1 MAGQTVIPA
10 SELLRIRSSLL
21 ERDDAPGAKKGT
33 GPTALELHERSKA
46 RASTWT
52 NTLEG
57 SRRKKHE
64 DKKKQFEKE
73 ELARQEVD
81 AKEAAILNDKRR
93 HAIERANKILYDE
106 SDRMK
111 TFHSKMM
118 LCDVLAER
126 EAQVALKEE
135 LGKLEGIREERYLEM
150 EKASYR
156 NMLERELREKDS
168 LGKAAH
174 MAAAMQK
181 QQLADATTKRLRQI
195 EDDVLEGEMLR
206 QKAAEDLRA
215 ERLAE
220 KKRRQQA
227 VQALAETQKA
237 NAYLKQLRAE
247 DEMREQRE
255 EEKIRE
261 YANRKERVLEL
272 RKKREAEVFNAK
284 QAHKQRMIDEQGA
297 RLASMKSNEDERL
310 ERQVLE
316 KEMKDE
322 MIRLEKEERSRKWLD
337 EIDTSRRMQ
346 VERKRAQMDREK
358 AEEHELSCFW
368 KEWCGRLDELD
379 EQEHTQRRLAA
390 KKLAQEQLMQAE
402 VRKRREEEEK
412 RREQTVA
419 VSAQAALEADT
430 LEFHAYAEE
439 QIKGYASEGKNIIP
453 LIKELRSFRK
463 RVLE

>member
-1 MAGQTVIPA
+1 
-10 SELLRIRSSLL
+10 L
-21 ERDDAPGAKKGT
+21 D
-33 GPTALELHERSKA
+33 LHERSKK
-46 RASTWT
+46 RASAWT

-57 SRRKKHE
+57 SRRKKQE
-64 DKKKQFEKE
+64 DKKRALELEELERQKVDQKE
-73 ELARQEVD
+73 E
-81 AKEAAILNDKRR
+81 AIAMDKRR
-93 HAIERANKILYDE
+93 NAIERANKILYEE

-135 LGKLEGIREERYLEM
+135 LGKLEQIRDERYLEM

-156 NMLERELREKDS
+156 NMLERELREKDN
-168 LGKAAH
+168 LGKAAK
-174 MAAAMQK
+174 MAAEMQK
-181 QQLADATTKRLRQI
+181 SQLKEATDKRLRQI
-195 EDDVLEGEMLR
+195 EDDILEGEMLR
-206 QKAAEDLRA
+206 QKAAEDLRG

-247 DEMREQRE
+247 DELRDQRE

-261 YANRKERVLEL
+261 YALRKERVLEL
-272 RKKREAEVFNAK
+272 RKKREEEVFQAK
-284 QAHKQRMIDEQGA
+284 QSHKQKMIDKQVA
-297 RLASMKSNEDERL
+297 QLAAMKSNEDERL

-322 MIRLEKEERSRKWLD
+322 MDRLEGEERRRKWLE

-346 VERKRAQMDREK
+346 VERKRAQTDREK
-358 AEEHELSCFW
+358 AEEHELSSFW

-379 EQEHTQRRLAA
+379 EQEKTQRRSAA
-390 KKLAQEQLMQAE
+390 KKLAQEQLMQKE

-412 RREQTVA
+412 RRESTVA
-419 VSAQAALEADT
+419 VSAQSALEADT
-430 LEFHAYAEE
+430 LEFHQYAEE
-439 QIKGYASEGKNIIP
+439 QIKKYATEGKNIIP

>member
-1 MAGQTVIPA
+1 MLV
-10 SELLRIRSSLL
+10 E
-21 ERDDAPGAKKGT
+21 
-33 GPTALELHERSKA
+33 
-46 RASTWT
+46 
-52 NTLEG
+52 
-57 SRRKKHE
+57 
-64 DKKKQFEKE
+64 
-73 ELARQEVD
+73 
-81 AKEAAILNDKRR
+81 KRR
-93 HAIERANKILYDE
+93 NAIERANKILYEE

-135 LGKLEGIREERYLEM
+135 LGKLENIREERYLEM

-156 NMLERELREKDS
+156 NMLERELREKDN
-168 LGKAAH
+168 LGKAAK
-174 MAAAMQK
+174 MAAEMQK
-181 QQLADATTKRLRQI
+181 SQLKEATEKRLHQI

-247 DEMREQRE
+247 DELRKQRE
-255 EEKIRE
+255 EE
-261 YANRKERVLEL
+261 
-272 RKKREAEVFNAK
+272 VFQAK
-284 QAHKQRMIDEQGA
+284 QSHKQKMIDKQVA
-297 RLASMKSNEDERL
+297 QLAAMKSNEDERL

-322 MIRLEKEERSRKWLD
+322 MDRLEGEERRRKWLE

-346 VERKRAQMDREK
+346 VERKRAQTDREK
-358 AEEHELSCFW
+358 AEEHELSTFW

-379 EQEHTQRRLAA
+379 EQEKTQRRLAA
-390 KKLAQEQLMQAE
+390 KKLAQEQLMQKE

-412 RREQTVA
+412 RRESTVA
-419 VSAQAALEADT
+419 VSAQSALEADT
-430 LEFHAYAEE
+430 LEFHQYAEE
-439 QIKGYASEGKNIIP
+439 QIKKYATEGKNIIP
-453 LIKELRSFRK
+453 LIKELRSFRQ
-463 RVLE
+463 RVNQ

>member
-1 MAGQTVIPA
+1 MKMDL
-10 SELLRIRSSLL
+10 EEL
-21 ERDDAPGAKKGT
+21 ERQKVD
-33 GPTALELHERSKA
+33 
-46 RASTWT
+46 
-52 NTLEG
+52 
-57 SRRKKHE
+57 
-64 DKKKQFEKE
+64 QKE
-73 ELARQEVD
+73 E
-81 AKEAAILNDKRR
+81 AIAMDKRR
-93 HAIERANKILYDE
+93 NAIERANKILYEE

-135 LGKLEGIREERYLEM
+135 LGKLEQIRDERYLEM

-156 NMLERELREKDS
+156 NMLERGLREKDN
-168 LGKAAH
+168 LGNAAK
-174 MAAAMQK
+174 MAAEMQK
-181 QQLADATTKRLRQI
+181 AQLKEATDKRLRQI
-195 EDDVLEGEMLR
+195 EDDILEGEMLR
-206 QKAAEDLRA
+206 QKAAEDLRG

-247 DEMREQRE
+247 DELREQRE

-261 YANRKERVLEL
+261 YALRKERVLEL
-272 RKKREAEVFNAK
+272 RKKREEEVFQAK
-284 QAHKQRMIDEQGA
+284 QAHKQRMIDKQVA
-297 RLASMKSNEDERL
+297 QLAAMKSNEDERL

-322 MIRLEKEERSRKWLD
+322 MDRLEGEERRRKWLE

-346 VERKRAQMDREK
+346 VERKRAQTDREK
-358 AEEHELSCFW
+358 AEEHELSTFW

-379 EQEHTQRRLAA
+379 EQEKTQRRLAA
-390 KKLAQEQLMQAE
+390 KKLAQEQLMQKE

-412 RREQTVA
+412 RRESTVA
-419 VSAQAALEADT
+419 VSAQSALEADT
-430 LEFHAYAEE
+430 LEFHQYAEE
-439 QIKGYASEGKNIIP
+439 QIKKYATEGKNIIP

>member
-1 MAGQTVIPA
+1 VDQ
-10 SELLRIRSSLL
+10 
-21 ERDDAPGAKKGT
+21 
-33 GPTALELHERSKA
+33 
-46 RASTWT
+46 
-52 NTLEG
+52 
-57 SRRKKHE
+57 
-64 DKKKQFEKE
+64 KE
-73 ELARQEVD
+73 E
-81 AKEAAILNDKRR
+81 AIAMDKRR
-93 HAIERANKILYDE
+93 NAIERANKILYEE

-135 LGKLEGIREERYLEM
+135 LGKLEQIRDERYLEM

-156 NMLERELREKDS
+156 NMLERELREKDN
-168 LGKAAH
+168 LGKAAK
-174 MAAAMQK
+174 MAAEMQK
-181 QQLADATTKRLRQI
+181 SQLKEATDKHLRQI
-195 EDDVLEGEMLR
+195 EDDILEGEMLR
-206 QKAAEDLRA
+206 QKAAEDLRG

-247 DEMREQRE
+247 DELREQRE

-261 YANRKERVLEL
+261 YALRKERVLEL
-272 RKKREAEVFNAK
+272 RKKREEEVFQAK
-284 QAHKQRMIDEQGA
+284 QAHKQRMIDKQVA
-297 RLASMKSNEDERL
+297 QLAAMKSNEDERL

-322 MIRLEKEERSRKWLD
+322 MMRLEGEERRRKWME

-346 VERKRAQMDREK
+346 VERKRAQTDRGK
-358 AEEHELSCFW
+358 AEEHELSTFW

-379 EQEHTQRRLAA
+379 EQEKTQRRLAA
-390 KKLAQEQLMQAE
+390 KKLAQEQLMQKE

-412 RREQTVA
+412 RRESTVA
-419 VSAQAALEADT
+419 VSAQSALEADT
-430 LEFHAYAEE
+430 LEFHQYAEE
-439 QIKGYASEGKNIIP
+439 QIKKYATEGKNIIP

>member
-1 MAGQTVIPA
+1 M
-10 SELLRIRSSLL
+10 
-21 ERDDAPGAKKGT
+21 D
-33 GPTALELHERSKA
+33 LHERSKK
-46 RASTWT
+46 RASAWT

-57 SRRKKHE
+57 SRRKKQE
-64 DKKKQFEKE
+64 DKKRALELEELERQKVDQKE
-73 ELARQEVD
+73 E
-81 AKEAAILNDKRR
+81 AIAMDKRR
-93 HAIERANKILYDE
+93 NAIERANKILYEE

-135 LGKLEGIREERYLEM
+135 LGKLEQIRDERYLEM

-156 NMLERELREKDS
+156 NMLERELREKDN
-168 LGKAAH
+168 LGKAAK
-174 MAAAMQK
+174 MAAEMQK
-181 QQLADATTKRLRQI
+181 SQLKEATDKRLRQI
-195 EDDVLEGEMLR
+195 EDDILEGEMLR
-206 QKAAEDLRA
+206 QKAAEDLRG

-247 DEMREQRE
+247 DELRDQRE

-261 YANRKERVLEL
+261 YALRKERVLEL
-272 RKKREAEVFNAK
+272 RKKREEEVFQAK
-284 QAHKQRMIDEQGA
+284 QSHKQKMIDKQVA
-297 RLASMKSNEDERL
+297 QLAAMKSNEDERL

-322 MIRLEKEERSRKWLD
+322 MDRLEGEERRRKWLE

-346 VERKRAQMDREK
+346 VERKRAQTDREK
-358 AEEHELSCFW
+358 AEEHELSSFW

-379 EQEHTQRRLAA
+379 EQEKTQRRSAA
-390 KKLAQEQLMQAE
+390 KKLAQEQLMQKE

-412 RREQTVA
+412 RRESTVA
-419 VSAQAALEADT
+419 VSAQSALEADT
-430 LEFHAYAEE
+430 LEFHQYAEE
-439 QIKGYASEGKNIIP
+439 QIKKYATEGKNIIP

>member
-1 MAGQTVIPA
+1 MAGQAVIPA
-10 SELLRIRSSLL
+10 SELLRIRGSLL
-21 ERDDAPGAKKGT
+21 QQPGAVADGKA
-33 GPTALELHERSKA
+33 ALELHEKSKK
-46 RASTWT
+46 RASAWT

-57 SRRKKHE
+57 SRRKKQE
-64 DKKKQFEKE
+64 DKKRALELEELERQKVDQKE
-73 ELARQEVD
+73 E
-81 AKEAAILNDKRR
+81 AIAMDKRR
-93 HAIERANKILYDE
+93 NSIERANKILYEE

-135 LGKLEGIREERYLEM
+135 LGKLEQIREERYLEM

-156 NMLERELREKDS
+156 NMLERELREKDN
-168 LGKAAH
+168 LGKAAK
-174 MAAAMQK
+174 MAAEMQK
-181 QQLADATTKRLRQI
+181 SQLKEATDKRLRQI
-195 EDDVLEGEMLR
+195 EDDILEGEMLR
-206 QKAAEDLRA
+206 QKAAEDLRG

-237 NAYLKQLRAE
+237 NSYLKQLRAE
-247 DEMREQRE
+247 DELREQRE

-261 YANRKERVLEL
+261 YAMRKERVLEL
-272 RKKREAEVFNAK
+272 RKKREEEVFQAK
-284 QAHKQRMIDEQGA
+284 QSHKQKMIDKQVA
-297 RLASMKSNEDERL
+297 QLAAMKSNEDERL

-322 MIRLEKEERSRKWLD
+322 MDRLEGEERRRKWLE

-346 VERKRAQMDREK
+346 VERKRAQTDREK
-358 AEEHELSCFW
+358 AEEHELSTFW

-379 EQEHTQRRLAA
+379 EQEKTQRRLAA
-390 KKLAQEQLMQAE
+390 KKLAQEQLMQKE

-412 RREQTVA
+412 RRESTVA
-419 VSAQAALEADT
+419 VSAQSALEADT
-430 LEFHAYAEE
+430 LEFHQYAEE
-439 QIKGYASEGKNIIP
+439 QIKKYATEGKNIIP

>member
-1 MAGQTVIPA
+1 
-10 SELLRIRSSLL
+10 
-21 ERDDAPGAKKGT
+21 
-33 GPTALELHERSKA
+33 
-46 RASTWT
+46 
-52 NTLEG
+52 
-57 SRRKKHE
+57 
-64 DKKKQFEKE
+64 
-73 ELARQEVD
+73 
-81 AKEAAILNDKRR
+81 
-93 HAIERANKILYDE
+93 
-106 SDRMK
+106 
-111 TFHSKMM
+111 
-118 LCDVLAER
+118 
-126 EAQVALKEE
+126 
-135 LGKLEGIREERYLEM
+135 
-150 EKASYR
+150 
-156 NMLERELREKDS
+156 
-168 LGKAAH
+168 
-174 MAAAMQK
+174 
-181 QQLADATTKRLRQI
+181 
-195 EDDVLEGEMLR
+195 MLR
-206 QKAAEDLRA
+206 QKASEDLRA

-247 DEMREQRE
+247 DELREQRE

-261 YANRKERVLEL
+261 YANRKERILEL
-272 RKKREAEVFNAK
+272 RKKREMEVFNAK
-284 QAHKQRMIDEQGA
+284 QAHKQKMIDSQA
-297 RLASMKSNEDERL
+297 AKLSAMKSNEDERL

-322 MIRLEKEERSRKWLD
+322 MNRLEGEERRRKWLD
-337 EIDTSRRMQ
+337 DIDTSRRMQ
-346 VERKRAQMDREK
+346 VDRKRAQMDREK

-390 KKLAQEQLMQAE
+390 KKLSQEQLVQAE

-439 QIKGYASEGKNIIP
+439 QIKNYATDGKNIIP

>member
-10 SELLRIRSSLL
+10 SELLRIRASLL
-21 ERDDAPGAKKGT
+21 EKEDT
-33 GPTALELHERSKA
+33 GVSKTGKPSALELHERSKA
-46 RASTWT
+46 RAATWT

-64 DKKKQFEKE
+64 DKKKQFDLE

-93 HAIERANKILYDE
+93 FAIERANKILYDE

-156 NMLERELREKDS
+156 NMLERELREKDN

-181 QQLADATTKRLRQI
+181 QQLAETTAKRLRQI
-195 EDDVLEGEMLR
+195 EDDILEGEMLR
-206 QKAAEDLRA
+206 QKASEDLRA
-215 ERLAE
+215 ERLAD

-247 DEMREQRE
+247 DELREQRE

-261 YANRKERVLEL
+261 YALRKERVLEL
-272 RKKREAEVFNAK
+272 RKKREEEVFQAK
-284 QAHKQRMIDEQGA
+284 QAHKQKMIDKQVA
-297 RLASMKSNEDERL
+297 RLAAMKSNEDERL

-322 MIRLEKEERSRKWLD
+322 MNRLEG
-337 EIDTSRRMQ
+337 
-346 VERKRAQMDREK
+346 
-358 AEEHELSCFW
+358 EEHELSCFW

-379 EQEHTQRRLAA
+379 EQEKTQRRLAA

-439 QIKGYASEGKNIIP
+439 QIKKYATEGKNIIP

>member
-1 MAGQTVIPA
+1 MIPA
-10 SELLRIRSSLL
+10 SELLRIRGSLL
-21 ERDDAPGAKKGT
+21 EQPGVKGD
-33 GPTALELHERSKA
+33 GGRSALELHEKSKA
-46 RASTWT
+46 RAATWS

-57 SRRKKHE
+57 SRRKKQE
-64 DKKKQFEKE
+64 DRKRALELE
-73 ELARQEVD
+73 ELERQKVD
-81 AKEAAILNDKRR
+81 QKEAAIAMEKRR
-93 HAIERANKILYDE
+93 GAIERANKILYEE

-156 NMLERELREKDS
+156 NMLERELREKDN
-168 LGKAAH
+168 LGKAAK
-174 MAAAMQK
+174 MAADMQK
-181 QQLADATTKRLRQI
+181 TQLKEATEKRLRGI
-195 EDDVLEGEMLR
+195 EDDILEGEMLR
-206 QKAAEDLRA
+206 QKAGEDLRA

-247 DEMREQRE
+247 DELREQRE

-261 YANRKERVLEL
+261 YAMKKERVLEL
-272 RKKREAEVFNAK
+272 RKKREEEVFTAK
-284 QAHKQRMIDEQGA
+284 QAHKQQMIDRQVA
-297 RLASMKSNEDERL
+297 KLAAMKSNEDERL

-322 MIRLEKEERSRKWLD
+322 MNRLEGEERRRKWLED
-337 EIDTSRRMQ
+337 IDTSRRMQ
-346 VERKRAQMDREK
+346 VERKRAQTDREK
-358 AEEHELSCFW
+358 AEENELSCFW

-379 EQEHTQRRLAA
+379 EQETTQRRLAA
-390 KKLAQEQLMQAE
+390 KKLAQEQLTQKE
-402 VRKRREEEEK
+402 VRKRREEEDK

-430 LEFHAYAEE
+430 LEFHQYAET
-439 QIKGYASEGKNIIP
+439 QIKQYATEGKNIIP
-453 LIKELRSFRK
+453 LIKELRDFRK
-463 RVLE
+463 RVNA

>member
-1 MAGQTVIPA
+1 
-10 SELLRIRSSLL
+10 LRIRSSLL
-21 ERDDAPGAKKGT
+21 EQPGTVGDGGKA
-33 GPTALELHERSKA
+33 ALELHEKSKR
-46 RASTWT
+46 RASAWT

-64 DKKKQFEKE
+64 DKKRALDLEELERQKVDQKE
-73 ELARQEVD
+73 E
-81 AKEAAILNDKRR
+81 AIAMEKRR
-93 HAIERANKILYDE
+93 GAIERANKILYEE

-135 LGKLEGIREERYLEM
+135 LGKLEQIREERYLEM

-156 NMLERELREKDS
+156 NMLERELREKDN
-168 LGKAAH
+168 LGKAAK
-174 MAAAMQK
+174 MAAEMQK
-181 QQLADATTKRLRQI
+181 AQLKEATDKHLRRI
-195 EDDVLEGEMLR
+195 EDDILEGEMLR
-206 QKAAEDLRA
+206 QKAAEDLRG

-247 DEMREQRE
+247 DELREQRE

-261 YANRKERVLEL
+261 YALRKERVLEL
-272 RKKREAEVFNAK
+272 RKKREEEVFQAK
-284 QAHKQRMIDEQGA
+284 QSHKQKMIDKQVA
-297 RLASMKSNEDERL
+297 QLAAMKSNEDERL

-322 MIRLEKEERSRKWLD
+322 MDRLQGEERRRKWLE

-346 VERKRAQMDREK
+346 VERKLAQTDREK
-358 AEEHELSCFW
+358 AEEHELSTFW

-379 EQEHTQRRLAA
+379 EQEKTQRRLAA
-390 KKLAQEQLMQAE
+390 KKLAQEQLMQKE

-412 RREQTVA
+412 RRESTVA
-419 VSAQAALEADT
+419 VSAQSALEADT
-430 LEFHAYAEE
+430 LEFHQYAEE
-439 QIKGYASEGKNIIP
+439 QIKKYATEGKNIIP